1 MGKLV
6 RNRSYLILAALLCF
20 PAGALA
26 DGVTIL
32 TLQPVSTPVM
42 AGVYVS
48 PYPFISSGGG
58 VSTSILAV
66 CDDYKDEIYV
76 GESWQANV
84 YTFSQIA
91 SNTTLWGNNL
101 AGYEAVAFL
110 ANELSACGANSTC
123 QGDISYAIWGVFDP
137 AALNSLG
144 IGSSDYNA
152 AENDIAN
159 AEAAVAGEPLSDF
172 SNWEILTPIAGTQPA
187 GDGPPQEF
195 LVDPALGGP
204 VPTPEPSTLALLGF
218 GVWGMLALTTMFR
231 PGSSRVAH

>member
-1 MGKLV
+1 MDNFVQKCW
-6 RNRSYLILAALLCF
+6 YTTAAALLIF
-20 PAGALA
+20 SASALA

-48 PYPFISSGGG
+48 PYPFATSGGG
-58 VSTSILAV
+58 VSKSILAV
-66 CDDYKDEIYV
+66 CDDYEDEIYV

-91 SNTTLWGNNL
+91 SNTTLFGNNL
-101 AGYEAVAFL
+101 AGYEAVAYL
-110 ANELSACGANSTC
+110 ASELSQCQTSTC

-144 IGSSDYNA
+144 VGSSDYTA
-152 AENDIAN
+152 AENDIAI
-159 AEAAVAGEPLSDF
+159 AESAVAGDPLSYF
-172 SNWEILTPIAGTQPA
+172 NNWEILTPIAGTQPA

-204 VPTPEPSTLALLGF
+204 ALTAEPSTRALLAF
-218 GVWGMLALTTMFR
+218 GVWGILALTIMFR
-231 PGSSRVAH
+231 PGKIRIAY